1 MDVELRLLRAFEAV
15 AEELH
20 FGRAAR
26 RLYVSQPSLSRAVQ
40 ELERA
45 IGVALFARTSREVRL
60 TPAGADLKR
69 ELPSLMAEYAR
80 VLEHARRTGRGEAG
94 ELRLAFLPS
103 ATNVVLPAVVRA
115 FRSAFPEVALAL
127 SETLD
132 DEALEGVLAR
142 RFDVALVRTVR
153 PQPELAFARLVR
165 EPLCVVV
172 PADHRFAGRLRV
184 RYEDLREDGLIL
196 WPRRDAPESYDDVVE
211 RCRRAGFSPTV
222 VQEASDAYTILSR
235 RSRRRRLCARR
246 LLRIAARRRRRLRPA
261 GGSAH
266 HPPGGVARRRRLGRA
281 PELRRRGAQGF
292 TPARRRIVNVP

>member
-222 VQEASDAYTILSR
+222 VQEASDAYTILSLVAAGVGVSVLAGSYESLRGDDVAFVPLAGR
-235 RSRRRRLCARR
+235 RTTLQAVWRADDGS
-246 LLRIAARRRRRLRPA
+246 AARRNFVD
-261 GGSAH
+261 
-266 HPPGGVARRRRLGRA
+266 VARRVSRRLDG
-281 PELRRRGAQGF
+281 
-292 TPARRRIVNVP
+292 VS